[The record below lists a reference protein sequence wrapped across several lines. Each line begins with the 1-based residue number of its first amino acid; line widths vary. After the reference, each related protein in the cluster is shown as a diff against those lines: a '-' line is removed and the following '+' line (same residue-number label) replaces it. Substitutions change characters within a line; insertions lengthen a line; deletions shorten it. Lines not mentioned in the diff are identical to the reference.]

1 MLARWLLDAGCL
13 AFLQPDLRLILGRS
27 WDIGG
32 HTEGPCEVQA
42 WILTISCWFKVTIL
56 GAFEYVWTKKRDFV
70 ISITKL
76 FVLMIFEW
84 EFGCLWL
91 QKQAFGNGSIAK
103 INFRRKWISYD
114 SRVDFAWFWVAL
126 EAIFMAFVALEAGL
140 KTHDFSWWF
149 WGHPGSWAPGGLR
162 VSWSLFRVCMYVCM
176 YVH

>member
-1 MLARWLLDAGCL
+1 M
-13 AFLQPDLRLILGRS
+13 FGR
-27 WDIGG
+27 
-32 HTEGPCEVQA
+32 
-42 WILTISCWFKVTIL
+42 
-56 GAFEYVWTKKRDFV
+56 KKRDFV

-162 VSWSLFRVCMYVCM
+162 VSWSLFRVCMYVWM
-176 YVH
+176 YTKPSNGTWDMRHEKWEIDHLENPKCIKYDFIMCTYTGQSVCLAAWWPF